1 MRQALRFGTGRPW
14 EDTMNL
20 NAVVNAEDMRA
31 LARSALPRI
40 AFDFIDGG
48 VMDEE
53 GLAENRAA
61 FRRHRLV
68 PRYLVDV
75 SRRDQTL
82 EIFGHRYASPIGIS
96 PMGIAG
102 FFRHGAD
109 LMLARAAAEANV
121 PYIMSSASCD
131 SIESAMAAAPDTTW
145 FQIYGTKDPAIVED
159 LVRRAAALQVRVLA
173 LTIDTPMIGGRER
186 NIRNGF
192 TRPMKLTPGIVLQG
206 LMRPRWTLDFLK
218 SGGVPMMENWKPYS
232 EKKDANSVADLY
244 GSQTPAPA
252 QTWEVLHL
260 VRRLWKG
267 PLLVKGVLHPED
279 ALICAKAGAD
289 GIIVSNHG
297 GRQLDTAPAPLDM
310 LKDIRNA
317 VGDGMELIVDG
328 GIRRGSDVLI
338 ALCLGARMCTFGR
351 PAMFSVAG
359 AGQAGAA
366 KLLRLMR
373 GEIDMM
379 LAQIGCTSLG
389 ELGAHRLV
397 PAA

>member
-1 MRQALRFGTGRPW
+1 MKLEAA
-14 EDTMNL
+14 M
-20 NAVVNAEDMRA
+20 NAEDMRT

-48 VMDEE
+48 VNDEE

-61 FRRHRLV
+61 FRRHKLL

-75 SRRDQTL
+75 SSRDQTV

-109 LMLARAAAEANV
+109 LMLAQAAAEANV

-145 FQIYGTKDPAIVED
+145 FQIYGTRDTSIVED
-159 LVRRAAALQVRVLA
+159 LVRRATALKVRVLA
-173 LTIDTPMIGGRER
+173 LTVDTPIIAGRER
-186 NIRNGF
+186 NMRNGF
-192 TRPMKLTPGIVLQG
+192 TRPMKLTPAIILQG
-206 LMRPRWTLDFLK
+206 LMRPRWTLDFLR

-232 EKKDANSVADLY
+232 PAKDANAVADLY

-252 QTWEVLHL
+252 QTWDVLHL

-267 PLLVKGVLHPED
+267 PLLVKGVLHPDD
-279 ALICAKAGAD
+279 AAICAKAGAD

-297 GRQLDTAPAPLDM
+297 GRQLDKAPSPLDM
-310 LKDIRNA
+310 LGDIRA
-317 VGDGMELIVDG
+317 GVGNDLELIVDG
-328 GIRRGSDVLI
+328 GVRRGSDVVV
-338 ALCLGARMCTFGR
+338 AMSLGARMCTFGR

-373 GEIDMM
+373 GEIDAT
-379 LAQIGCTSLG
+379 LAQIGCTSLA
-389 ELGAHRLV
+389 ELGPHRLRTT
-397 PAA
+397 A

>member
-1 MRQALRFGTGRPW
+1 MKLDAT
-14 EDTMNL
+14 
-20 NAVVNAEDMRA
+20 VNSEDMRA

-61 FRRHRLV
+61 FRRHQLV

-75 SRRDQTL
+75 SRRDQSL

-109 LMLARAAAEANV
+109 LMLARAAAEANT

-145 FQIYGTKDPAIVED
+145 FQIYGTRDPAIVED
-159 LVRRAAALQVRVLA
+159 LVRRAAALKVRVLA
-173 LTIDTPMIGGRER
+173 LTVDTPMIGGRER
-186 NIRNGF
+186 NVRNGF
-192 TRPMKLTPGIVLQG
+192 TRPMKLTPSIVLQG
-206 LMRPRWTLDFLK
+206 LMRPRWTLDFLR

-244 GSQTPAPA
+244 GTQTPAPA

-279 ALICAKAGAD
+279 ARLCAQAGAD

-297 GRQLDTAPAPLDM
+297 GRQLDKAPAPLDM
-310 LKDIRNA
+310 LQEIRGA
-317 VGDGMELIVDG
+317 VGEGLELILDG
-328 GIRRGSDVLI
+328 GVRRGSDVVT
-338 ALCLGARMCTFGR
+338 ALSLGARMCSFGR

-373 GEIDMM
+373 NEIDMT
-379 LAQIGCTSLG
+379 LAQIGCTSLAD
-389 ELGAHRLV
+389 LGPHRLRPA

>member
-1 MRQALRFGTGRPW
+1 MKLDAT
-14 EDTMNL
+14 
-20 NAVVNAEDMRA
+20 VNAEDMRA

-48 VMDEE
+48 VADEE

-75 SRRDQTL
+75 SRRDASM
-82 EIFGHRYASPIGIS
+82 EIFGQRYAAPIGIS

-102 FFRHGAD
+102 FFRPGAD
-109 LMLARAAAEANV
+109 LMLARAAAQANL

-131 SIESAMAAAPDTTW
+131 SIESAMAVAPATTW
-145 FQIYGTKDPAIVED
+145 FQLYGTKDPAIVED
-159 LVRRAAALQVRVLA
+159 LVRRATALGVKVLA
-173 LTIDTPMIGGRER
+173 LTIDTPVIAGRER

-192 TRPMKLTPGIVLQG
+192 TRPMKLTPGIILQG
-206 LMRPRWTLDFLK
+206 LMRPRWTRDFLR

-232 EKKDANSVADLY
+232 EKKDASSVADLY

-267 PLLVKGVLHPED
+267 PLLVKGVLHAED
-279 ALICAKAGAD
+279 ALICARAGAD

-297 GRQLDTAPAPLDM
+297 GRQLDKAPAPLDV
-310 LKDIRNA
+310 LDDIRTA
-317 VGDGMELIVDG
+317 VGKGMELIVDG
-328 GIRRGSDVLI
+328 GVRRGSDVVI
-338 ALCLGARMCTFGR
+338 ALCLGAKMCTFGR

-359 AGQAGAA
+359 AGQPGAE

-373 GEIDMM
+373 SEIDTT
-379 LAQIGCTSLG
+379 LAQIGCASLD
-389 ELGAHRLV
+389 ELGPHRLSAAAMSREAV
-397 PAA
+397 PA

>member
-1 MRQALRFGTGRPW
+1 MKL
-14 EDTMNL
+14 D
-20 NAVVNAEDMRA
+20 AVVTAEDMRG

-48 VMDEE
+48 IMDEE

-75 SRRDQTL
+75 SRREQTV

-102 FFRHGAD
+102 FFRPNAD
-109 LMLARAAAEANV
+109 LMLARAAAEANI

-131 SIESAMAAAPDTTW
+131 SIESAMAAAPETTW
-145 FQIYGTKDPAIVED
+145 FQIYGAKDPAIVED
-159 LVRRAAALQVRVLA
+159 LVRRATALKVKVLA
-173 LTIDTPMIGGRER
+173 LTIDTPVIGGRER

-192 TRPMKLTPGIVLQG
+192 TRPLKLTPGIILQG
-206 LMRPRWTLDFLK
+206 LMRPRWTLDFLRT
-218 SGGVPMMENWKPYS
+218 GGVPMMENWKPYS

-279 ALICAKAGAD
+279 ALICARAGAD

-297 GRQLDTAPAPLDM
+297 GRQLDKAPAPLDV
-310 LKDIRNA
+310 LGDIRAA

-328 GIRRGSDVLI
+328 GIRRGSDVVV

-359 AGQAGAA
+359 AGQAGAT
-366 KLLRLMR
+366 KLLKLMR
-373 GEIDMM
+373 NEIDMI

-389 ELGAHRLV
+389 DLGAHRLAT
-397 PAA
+397 PS

>member
-1 MRQALRFGTGRPW
+1 MKL
-14 EDTMNL
+14 D
-20 NAVVNAEDMRA
+20 AVVTAEDMRA

-75 SRRDQTL
+75 SRRDQTV
-82 EIFGHRYASPIGIS
+82 EIFGRRYASPIGIS

-102 FFRHGAD
+102 FFRPGAD
-109 LMLARAAAEANV
+109 LMLANAAAEANH

-131 SIESAMAAAPDTTW
+131 SIESAMAVAPDTTW
-145 FQIYGTKDPAIVED
+145 FQIYGTKDPGIVED
-159 LVRRAAALQVRVLA
+159 LVRRATALGVKVLA

-192 TRPMKLTPGIVLQG
+192 TRPLKLTPGIILQG
-206 LMRPRWTLDFLK
+206 LMRPRWTLDFLRT
-218 SGGVPMMENWKPYS
+218 GGVPMMENWKPYS
-232 EKKDANSVADLY
+232 EKQDANSVAELY

-252 QTWEVLHL
+252 QTWEVLHM

-279 ALICAKAGAD
+279 ALLCARAGAE

-297 GRQLDTAPAPLDM
+297 GRQLDTAPSPLDM
-310 LKDIRNA
+310 LGAIRAA
-317 VGDGMELIVDG
+317 VGDGMELILDG
-328 GIRRGSDVLI
+328 GVRRGSDVLI
-338 ALCLGARMCTFGR
+338 ALSLGARMCTFGR

-366 KLLRLMR
+366 KLLKLMR
-373 GEIDMM
+373 NEIDMM
-379 LAQIGCTSLG
+379 LTQMGCRSL
-389 ELGAHRLV
+389 EDLGPHRLV
-397 PAA
+397 PAAH

>member
-1 MRQALRFGTGRPW
+1 
-14 EDTMNL
+14 MNL
-20 NAVVNAEDMRA
+20 DDTVNAEDMRA

-75 SRRDQTL
+75 SRRDQTV
-82 EIFGHRYASPIGIS
+82 EIFGRRYASPIGIS

-102 FFRHGAD
+102 FFRPGAD
-109 LMLARAAAEANV
+109 LMLARAAAEANT

-131 SIESAMAAAPDTTW
+131 SIESAMAVAPDTTW
-145 FQIYGTKDPAIVED
+145 FQIYGTKDPGIVED
-159 LVRRAAALQVRVLA
+159 LVRRATALQVKVLA

-192 TRPMKLTPGIVLQG
+192 TRPLKLTPGIILQG
-206 LMRPRWTLDFLK
+206 LMRPRWTLGFLK

-279 ALICAKAGAD
+279 ALICARAGAD

-310 LKDIRNA
+310 LENIRAA
-317 VGDGMELIVDG
+317 VGDGMELILDG
-328 GIRRGSDVLI
+328 GVRRGSDVLI

-373 GEIDMM
+373 NEIDMM
-379 LAQIGCTSLG
+379 LAQIGCTSLN
-389 ELGAHRLV
+389 ELGTHRLAS
-397 PAA
+397 AARHGHAAVKRP

>member
-1 MRQALRFGTGRPW
+1 
-14 EDTMNL
+14 MNL
-20 NAVVNAEDMRA
+20 STAVNAEDMRA

-53 GLAENRAA
+53 GLAENRTA

-75 SRRDQTL
+75 SRRDQTV

-102 FFRHGAD
+102 FFRPGAD
-109 LMLARAAAEANV
+109 LMLARAAAAANV

-145 FQIYGTKDPAIVED
+145 FQIYGTRDPSIVED
-159 LVRRAAALQVRVLA
+159 LVRRATALQVRVLA

-186 NIRNGF
+186 NVRNGF
-192 TRPMKLTPGIVLQG
+192 TRPLKLTPGIILQG
-206 LMRPRWTLDFLK
+206 LMRPRWTLGFLQ

-232 EKKDANSVADLY
+232 AKKDANSVADLY

-279 ALICAKAGAD
+279 ALICARAGAD

-297 GRQLDTAPAPLDM
+297 GRQLDTAPAPLDV
-310 LKDIRNA
+310 LRDIRA
-317 VGDGMELIVDG
+317 SVGDGVELIVDG
-328 GIRRGSDVLI
+328 GVRRGSDVVI
-338 ALCLGARMCTFGR
+338 ALSLGARMCTFGR
-351 PAMFSVAG
+351 PAMFSVAA

-366 KLLRLMR
+366 KLLQIMR
-373 GEIDMM
+373 NEIDMV
-379 LAQIGCTSLG
+379 LAQIGCASLDD
-389 ELGAHRLV
+389 LGAHRLMSAPRRGEAE
-397 PAA
+397 PA

>member
-1 MRQALRFGTGRPW
+1 
-14 EDTMNL
+14 MNL
-20 NAVVNAEDMRA
+20 NTAVNAEDMRV
-31 LARSALPRI
+31 LARAALPRI

-48 VMDEE
+48 VADEE

-82 EIFGHRYASPIGIS
+82 EIFGQRYASPIGIS

-102 FFRHGAD
+102 FFRPGAD
-109 LMLARAAAEANV
+109 LMLAKAAAEAGT

-131 SIESAMAAAPDTTW
+131 SIESAMAVAPDTTW

-159 LVRRAAALQVRVLA
+159 LVRRATALKVKVLA
-173 LTIDTPMIGGRER
+173 LTIDTPVIAGRER

-206 LMRPRWTLDFLK
+206 LMRPRWTLGYLRG
-218 SGGVPMMENWKPYS
+218 GGVPTMQNWLPYS
-232 EKKDANSVADLY
+232 EGKDANSVADLY
-244 GSQTPAPA
+244 GSQTPAPG

-279 ALICAKAGAD
+279 ALICARAGAD
-289 GIIVSNHG
+289 GIIISNHG
-297 GRQLDTAPAPLDM
+297 GRQLDTAPAPLDV
-310 LKDIRNA
+310 LGEIRA
-317 VGDGMELIVDG
+317 SVGDGMELIVDG
-328 GIRRGSDVLI
+328 GIRRGSDVVVS
-338 ALCLGARMCTFGR
+338 LCLGARMCTFGR
-351 PAMFSVAG
+351 PAMYAVAA

-373 GEIDMM
+373 GEIDAT
-379 LAQIGCTSLG
+379 LAQIGCTSLA
-389 ELGAHRLV
+389 ELGSHRLR
-397 PAA
+397 PAAGG

>member
-1 MRQALRFGTGRPW
+1 
-14 EDTMNL
+14 MNL
-20 NAVVNAEDMRA
+20 DTAVNAEDMRA

-75 SRRDQTL
+75 SRREQTV
-82 EIFGHRYASPIGIS
+82 EIFGSRYASPIGIS

-102 FFRHGAD
+102 FFRPGAD
-109 LMLARAAAEANV
+109 LMLAKAAAEANT

-131 SIESAMAAAPDTTW
+131 SIESAMAVAPDTTW

-159 LVRRAAALQVRVLA
+159 LVRRAAALQVKVLA
-173 LTIDTPMIGGRER
+173 LTVDTPMIGGRER
-186 NIRNGF
+186 NLRNGF
-192 TRPMKLTPGIVLQG
+192 TRPLKLTPGIILQG
-206 LMRPRWTLDFLK
+206 LMRPRWTLGFLK

-297 GRQLDTAPAPLDM
+297 GRQLDTAPAPLDV
-310 LKDIRNA
+310 LGDIRAA
-317 VGDGMELIVDG
+317 VGDGMELILDG
-328 GIRRGSDVLI
+328 GVRRGSDVLI

-351 PAMFSVAG
+351 PAMFSVAA

-373 GEIDMM
+373 NEIDMM
-379 LAQIGCTSLG
+379 LAQIGCTSLDD
-389 ELGAHRLV
+389 LGAHRLMSATRC
-397 PAA
+397 PHAGADLP

>member
-1 MRQALRFGTGRPW
+1 
-14 EDTMNL
+14 MNL
-20 NAVVNAEDMRA
+20 RTAVNAEDMRK

-48 VMDEE
+48 VADEE

-61 FRRHRLV
+61 FRRYRLV

-75 SRRDQTL
+75 SQREQTVA
-82 EIFGHRYASPIGIS
+82 IFGSRYASPIGIS

-102 FFRHGAD
+102 FFRPGAD
-109 LMLARAAAEANV
+109 LMLAKAAAKANI

-159 LVRRAAALQVRVLA
+159 LVRRATALKVKVLA
-173 LTIDTPMIGGRER
+173 LTIDTPVIAGRER

-192 TRPMKLTPGIVLQG
+192 TRPLKLTPDIILQG
-206 LMRPRWTLDFLK
+206 LLRPLWTLGFLR

-232 EKKDANSVADLY
+232 AKKDANSVADLY

-267 PLLVKGVLHPED
+267 PLLVKGVLHAED

-289 GIIVSNHG
+289 GIIISNHG
-297 GRQLDTAPAPLDM
+297 GRQLDTAPAPLDV
-310 LKDIRNA
+310 LQDIRTS
-317 VGDGMELIVDG
+317 VGDGMELIIDG
-328 GIRRGSDVLI
+328 GVRRGSDVVI
-338 ALCLGARMCTFGR
+338 AMCLGARMCTFGR
-351 PAMFSVAG
+351 PAMFSVAA
-359 AGQAGAA
+359 AGEAGAT
-366 KLLRLMR
+366 KLLSLMR
-373 GEIDMM
+373 SEIDTT
-379 LAQIGCTSLG
+379 LAQIGCTSLDG
-389 ELGAHRLV
+389 LGAHRLTSAV
-397 PAA
+397 RNRELDPV

>member
-1 MRQALRFGTGRPW
+1 
-14 EDTMNL
+14 MNL
-20 NAVVNAEDMRA
+20 KAVVNAEDMRD
-31 LARSALPRI
+31 LARSALPKI

-48 VMDEE
+48 VADEE

-75 SRRDQTL
+75 SGRDQSL
-82 EIFGHRYASPIGIS
+82 EIFGSRYASPIGIS

-102 FFRHGAD
+102 FFRPGAD
-109 LMLARAAAEANV
+109 LMLARAAAEANT

-145 FQIYGTKDPAIVED
+145 FQIYGTRDPAIVED
-159 LVRRAAALQVRVLA
+159 LVRRATALKVKVLA
-173 LTIDTPMIGGRER
+173 LTIDTPVIAGRER

-192 TRPMKLTPGIVLQG
+192 TRPMKLTPAIILQG

-218 SGGVPMMENWKPYS
+218 TGGVPMMENWKPYA
-232 EKKDANSVADLY
+232 ENKDANSVADLY
-244 GSQTPAPA
+244 GAQTPAPA

-267 PLLVKGVLHPED
+267 PLLVKGVLHAED

-297 GRQLDTAPAPLDM
+297 GRQLDKAPAPLDV
-310 LKDIRNA
+310 LSDIRA
-317 VGDGMELIVDG
+317 AIGDGMELIIDG
-328 GIRRGSDVLI
+328 GVRRGSDVVI

-373 GEIDMM
+373 GEIDAT
-379 LAQIGCTSLG
+379 LAQIGCTSLAG
-389 ELGAHRLV
+389 LGPQRLSAAARLREAE
-397 PAA
+397 PA